1 MTINNYVMSIGIL
14 NTLNKHSAS
23 MATHMQ
29 HIATG
34 LRIARVADDPAGDHV
49 YLVNND
55 GEQHFAVHGK
65 VGYPFFGQLILDC
78 IHRTENAMTQ
88 AHAFKAAELCLQAQ
102 AQAVVIS
109 K

>member
-34 LRIARVADDPAGDHV
+34 LRIARVADDPAGWAI
-49 YLVNND
+49 
-55 GEQHFAVHGK
+55 G
-65 VGYPFFGQLILDC
+65 
-78 IHRTENAMTQ
+78 
-88 AHAFKAAELCLQAQ
+88 
-102 AQAVVIS
+102 
-109 K
+109 